1 MKESKSGIWG
11 RPIPP
16 EFAWERD
23 KKNPLLLRRYGN
35 AVAMLDKTMMRY
47 THPRIINTFFDNA
60 DLYGIKSGAGSGGLK
75 RRKGSCKEKGS
86 PHSESY

>member
-1 MKESKSGIWG
+1 M
-11 RPIPP
+11 
-16 EFAWERD
+16 
-23 KKNPLLLRRYGN
+23 KKNYDLQYRKGRRTFGQAAGFLLLVL
-35 AVAMLDKTMMRY
+35 AIVIILQ
-47 THPRIINTFFDNA
+47 HERIEKWSFFDNA